1 MQKRA
6 FFRLRAA
13 RQRVAGMTAQ
23 QTEHPTEPTNMDE
36 NLNFD
41 TLAVRSGSLRSEFNE
56 HSEALY
62 LTSSF
67 CFGSAAEAAE
77 RFKNSDT
84 GYTYARFTNPTV
96 TMFQDRLAALEGG
109 EACMATASGMAAI
122 MSVVMAEL
130 QQGDHI
136 VSSRSLFGSTLGMF
150 SQIFPRFGITTTF
163 VDPSDFDAWKN
174 AVRPE
179 TKMFVLE
186 TPSNPLTEVADIE
199 AVSQIAKAAGAL
211 FVVDNCFCSPALQQ
225 PLKSGAD
232 VVMHSATKFLDGQG
246 RVLGGALVGS
256 KAFIMEKVFPFVR
269 SAGPT
274 LSAFNAWVL
283 LKGMETLSLRV
294 EKQSANALEIARWL
308 EAHPAVK
315 RVFYPGLESHPQHA
329 LAMRQQKSGGAIVSF
344 ELKGD
349 TPEQQRA
356 NAWSVIDGTK
366 VCSITGNLGDTR
378 TTITHPA
385 TTTHGRIAPE
395 ARAAAGITEGL
406 IRLAVGLEDPRDVR
420 NDLAHGLDAA
430 Q

>member
-1 MQKRA
+1 M
-6 FFRLRAA
+6 
-13 RQRVAGMTAQ
+13 GNI
-23 QTEHPTEPTNMDE
+23 TNMDDTF
-36 NLNFD
+36 NFD
-41 TLAVRSGSLRSEFNE
+41 TLAVRSGTLRSEFNE
-56 HSEALY
+56 HSEAIY

-67 CFGSAAEAAE
+67 CFSSAAEAAE
-77 RFKNSDT
+77 RFKNSES

-109 EACMATASGMAAI
+109 EACMATASGMSAI
-122 MSVVMAEL
+122 LSVVMAAL
-130 QQGDHI
+130 QAGDHI
-136 VSSRSLFGSTLGMF
+136 VSSQSLFGSTLGMF

-163 VDPSDFDAWKN
+163 VDPNDLDAWKN

-179 TKMFVLE
+179 TKMFFLE
-186 TPSNPLTEVADIE
+186 TPSNPLTEVSDIE
-199 AVSQIAKAAGAL
+199 AISKIAKVANAL

-225 PLKSGAD
+225 PLKLGAD

-256 KAFIMEKVFPFVR
+256 KQFIMEKVFPFVR

-329 LAMRQQKSGGAIVSF
+329 LAMRQQKAGGAIVSF

-356 NAWSVIDGTK
+356 NAWRVIDNTK
-366 VCSITGNLGDTR
+366 ICSITGNLGDTR

-385 TTTHGRIAPE
+385 TTTHGRITPE

-406 IRLAVGLEDPRDVR
+406 IRLAVGLENAQDIRS
-420 NDLAHGLDAA
+420 DLARGLDSAG
-430 Q
+430 

>member
-1 MQKRA
+1 
-6 FFRLRAA
+6 
-13 RQRVAGMTAQ
+13 
-23 QTEHPTEPTNMDE
+23 MDDTKTGDT
-36 NLNFD
+36 LGFD
-41 TLAVRSGSLRSEFNE
+41 TLAVRSGTLRSEFNE

-77 RFKNSDT
+77 RFRNSESA
-84 GYTYARFTNPTV
+84 YTYARFSNPTV

-122 MSVVMAEL
+122 LSVVMAAL
-130 QQGDHI
+130 QAGDHI
-136 VSSRSLFGSTLGMF
+136 VSSQSIFGSTLGMF
-150 SQIFPRFGITTTF
+150 SQIFNKFGITTTF
-163 VDPSDFDAWKN
+163 VDPTDLDAWKN

-179 TKMFVLE
+179 TKMFFLE

-199 AVSQIAKAAGAL
+199 AVGKIAKAASAL

-225 PLKSGAD
+225 PLKFGAD

-294 EKQSANALEIARWL
+294 EKQSDNALEIARWL
-308 EAHPAVK
+308 ETHPAVK
-315 RVFYPGLESHPQHA
+315 RVYYPGLESHPQHA

-344 ELKGD
+344 DVKGD

-356 NAWSVIDGTK
+356 NAWRVIDGTK

-385 TTTHGRIAPE
+385 TTTHGRITPE
-395 ARAAAGITEGL
+395 ARAAAGITEAL
-406 IRLAVGLEDPRDVR
+406 IRLAVGLENVQDVR
-420 NDLAHGLDAA
+420 NDLARGLDAA

>member
-1 MQKRA
+1 M
-6 FFRLRAA
+6 
-13 RQRVAGMTAQ
+13 GNN
-23 QTEHPTEPTNMDE
+23 TNMDDTF
-36 NLNFD
+36 NFD
-41 TLAVRSGSLRSEFNE
+41 TLAVRSGTLRSEFNE

-67 CFGSAAEAAE
+67 CFSSAAEAAE
-77 RFKNSDT
+77 RFKNSET

-122 MSVVMAEL
+122 MSVVMSAL
-130 QQGDHI
+130 QTGDHI
-136 VSSRSLFGSTLGMF
+136 VSSQSLFGSTLGMF
-150 SQIFPRFGITTTF
+150 SQIFSKFGITTTF
-163 VDPSDFDAWKN
+163 VDPTDLDAWKN

-179 TKMFVLE
+179 TKMFFLE
-186 TPSNPLTEVADIE
+186 TPSNPLTEVSDIE
-199 AVSQIAKAAGAL
+199 AISKISKAAGAL

-225 PLKSGAD
+225 PLKFGAD

-256 KAFIMEKVFPFVR
+256 KQFIMEKVFPFVR

-283 LKGMETLSLRV
+283 LKGMETLPLRV

-308 EAHPAVK
+308 EAHPAVS
-315 RVFYPGLESHPQHA
+315 RVFYPGLESHPQYA
-329 LAMRQQKSGGAIVSF
+329 LAQRQQKAGGAIVSF

-349 TPEQQRA
+349 TPEQQRE
-356 NAWSVIDGTK
+356 NAWRVIDNTK

-385 TTTHGRIAPE
+385 TTTHGRITPE

-406 IRLAVGLEDPRDVR
+406 IRLAVGLENAGDVR
-420 NDLAHGLDAA
+420 NDLARGLDAVA
-430 Q
+430 